1 MNQNGIWED
10 NEAKEILPGIIP
22 ELNEQNISHTSEKE
36 EEIDRLIMQL
46 TKKADNK
53 TKSQL
58 IKKLVGYYKKNKT
71 DESKMSSFYVKLSS
85 QIQENPSN
93 LHIWMD
99 YEYLRSKIDSLQF
112 VVFVAVL
119 CSFLFFFLKVDAS
132 LKNKLFFGFFML
144 LVLNSFLNAIK
155 LFLFINSST
164 RA

>member
-85 QIQENPSN
+85 QIQENPSHEQPTGKPN
-93 LHIWMD
+93 G
-99 YEYLRSKIDSLQF
+99 LQG
-112 VVFVAVL
+112 
-119 CSFLFFFLKVDAS
+119 KTEETE
-132 LKNKLFFGFFML
+132 M
-144 LVLNSFLNAIK
+144 
-155 LFLFINSST
+155 
-164 RA
+164 R